1 MNYVASGADAKFASN
16 LIKAVNAYQ
25 AQKGKPQF
33 QIQLKKNDLYIVP
46 RNG

>member
-1 MNYVASGADAKFASN
+1 MNYVASEADAKFASN

-33 QIQLKKNDLYIVP
+33 QIQMKKKDIYIVSYK
-46 RNG
+46 

>member
-1 MNYVASGADAKFASN
+1 MNYVANEADAKFASN

-33 QIQLKKNDLYIVP
+33 QIHTKKKDIYIVP
-46 RNG
+46 HK